1 MAKEL
6 EDDDP
11 FQAPKPKREA
21 PSSRQAPSG
30 AAGAFGCRWWES
42 QGHIFPWRCRISAS
56 PTRIS
61 AYGGKSSSLSP
72 IKLRKKHSKKR
83 ALISGREARTAAC
96 ADISPQRRV
105 AVSRVQS
112 ACPARGAGD
121 LVGVAAPRLAIER
134 ALARFAGDGL
144 CLLLVTGPPGSGKTT
159 LVNRALAGTDFVV
172 YRSTADETVTR
183 EMALVDRFCR
193 TVHSVHALLEGRRAC
208 RRAVFLD
215 DCLPDARSISKVYD
229 MLKLAGARVMVIA
242 CLGQSIKAPE
252 AHRRAAEVVRVR
264 YPAPPVTAEHIL
276 VAFRDGQASP
286 EAARR
291 CAEAAGGC
299 VPKAEQLLRSELYGT
314 RAVEALRGVD
324 TTIFEDVARAVALAR
339 RGRPFPDVEVA
350 ISNEPSLRACASGAR
365 WTPPGCASRAATPPP
380 PRGP

>member
-1 MAKEL
+1 M
-6 EDDDP
+6 
-11 FQAPKPKREA
+11 
-21 PSSRQAPSG
+21 
-30 AAGAFGCRWWES
+30 
-42 QGHIFPWRCRISAS
+42 
-56 PTRIS
+56 
-61 AYGGKSSSLSP
+61 
-72 IKLRKKHSKKR
+72 
-83 ALISGREARTAAC
+83 
-96 ADISPQRRV
+96 
-105 AVSRVQS
+105 
-112 ACPARGAGD
+112 
-121 LVGVAAPRLAIER
+121 
-134 ALARFAGDGL
+134 
-144 CLLLVTGPPGSGKTT
+144 
-159 LVNRALAGTDFVV
+159 NRALAGTDFVV

-350 ISNEPSLRACASGAR
+350 ISNEPSLSAMILRESLPRPSPGTRDAFRMLSR
-365 WTPPGCASRAATPPP
+365 TPPGAGHAFATCVFVETCLRERGALDTSRLRFPRCYTTTSSRTVSLRKRAAAEAAGHV
-380 PRGP
+380 RHEG